1 MASPRRALVL
11 VDIQQQYFD
20 GPLEIH
26 YPSITDSLAKT
37 TAAIAAATEA
47 GMPVVVVQHDGG
59 EGAPVFS
66 PGSASFALRPEI
78 ERLRTDDWKHVV
90 KQYSSVYPGTG
101 LAEWL
106 RERDIDTVTLAG
118 YMTNNCILASAA
130 EAEVLGFTTEVLSDA
145 TGAIHLSNA
154 AGSASATTVHQ
165 TLMALLQSNWAAVAS
180 TDEWLTATAAGT
192 PVPASNLVESA
203 IAGAQHAVQ
212 S

>member
-26 YPSITDSLAKT
+26 SPSHTDSLAKIT
-37 TAAIAAATEA
+37 QAIDAANEA
-47 GMPVVVVQHDGG
+47 SLPVVVVQHSAGP
-59 EGAPVFS
+59 GAPVFN
-66 PGSASFALRPEI
+66 PDAAEFALHPEI

-180 TDEWLTATAAGT
+180 TDEWAAAAAAGSSIA
-192 PVPASNLVESA
+192 ASNLVESA
-203 IAGAQHAVQ
+203 IAGAQHAAQ
-212 S
+212 A